1 MPTEIEA
8 LVLEHLERVLP
19 DLPPEGV
26 ELDGDLVAD
35 YGLSSLNR
43 VLLLTSVCA
52 AADVDLGAFTAEQV
66 ATLATPR
73 EVAEA
78 LAGAKQKVG

>member
-19 DLPPEGV
+19 EVPPEGIG
-26 ELDGDLVAD
+26 LDGDLVAD

-66 ATLATPR
+66 AALSTPR
-73 EVAEA
+73 EVADA
-78 LAGAKQKVG
+78 LAGHAQKVG